1 MPKLVDVENIGLIE
15 VPDDMGENELL
26 EFVGTLD
33 QGALPAAGNAL
44 MREGG
49 RMTGGAMMGLT
60 RVGLEEPAPLISAA
74 QAESPAAMAAYER
87 RQAAW
92 EKRVKEVSPEETMA
106 RAAMLEASPTFQMG
120 KALQEGAKEA
130 FPVNPLREEDFLT
143 QVASG
148 LGSLPVS
155 MVPGVGQ
162 AAYAF
167 RTGEDAAQR
176 AGQFYDVKIA
186 QALAEG
192 NIAEV
197 NRLQAEKPTK
207 QYQAAFYTAP
217 IGGLT
222 ERVVGAVPAINQALA
237 GKVGKNLLDDIFKPL
252 LGEAG
257 QEGLEQGLG
266 NAVAQKTYNPD
277 QKLSEGVYDS
287 TSIGGTVGGLV
298 GLVTGGAGR
307 YGRVRRMSQIQEQRL
322 VEGPTPGGQRLQEII
337 DRQAAGVAAIGG
349 DPNLPLP
356 NATATLAGINSG
368 GAPSGPFRV
377 TPPVTGGAPD
387 DEAKIPDIALE
398 TDVTDEEIATAVAPE
413 TPAAAETPAD
423 PEEVQPLTI
432 EETNEYNTII
442 DFLDG
447 RSAFD
452 TLEDD
457 QWDRFNDLSFRVR
470 ELEDAGFEFDEATGW
485 TKPGVV
491 TQEAVPVS
499 KEPALNPEEY
509 SDYVNLLR
517 REAEAEGGDNS
528 AEFGFGEKQALT
540 LYRTKIATGVA
551 PTAPAEVPVTP
562 SETPTV
568 PAAVT
573 PAPGVAATAQ
583 NQPLTIEETQEF
595 NGINS
600 AIGNKGIYSALN
612 EEEQARY
619 NYLNHRRLG
628 LFRVI
633 TPKEVAAAPVNPE
646 KIRAR
651 MQQRPA
657 RPTPA
662 PATPTTSRTF
672 PFQNR
677 TVDGMIDRDTGDIVT
692 FAKSIAGTPV
702 ERGSQPKYTVKID
715 QDVSIDAQS
724 EVALDK
730 ALQRISPGAPVRVFR
745 NAGKGVTLDF
755 NKPGP
760 VTPTP
765 TPPTRTVVLTPGA
778 VTVTQTPA
786 AAPAPTPTPAPS
798 TISDENQTLL
808 KNIGITAKANA
819 DGTISLIGRTFDWR
833 NDIKEFGGRFADK
846 SWRISADGFGKFIE
860 RARPSAAT
868 AVGQP
873 GGRPA
878 YVADSGLRKLRADA
892 DNRPDRSG
900 LDGGVGNYVGED
912 TQQLIRQGEAFG
924 IPSVVIDE
932 QIEDVALMAQAFR
945 QKRPLFMLSSAPGT
959 GKTFVLGAAIRELR
973 RSGANK
979 IVYVT
984 LRKELITQIKQDLK
998 DYGIGDVE
1006 FITYAEMKDR
1016 PAKASDVLIF
1026 DEAHAIKNLSGDG
1039 SEQAKK
1045 AQEWMSQ
1052 TKFPVLSTATP
1063 FENPVQAAY
1072 LASTG
1077 IFEPFGGFKNFA
1089 LAYGA
1094 TSVNIGNDTILVWRR
1109 TNTSNADQVAARNFF
1124 KKEGIFTAR
1133 KTRLPKDQVDSRLV
1147 KVTAD
1152 SQYTKMYR
1160 AFEKAVEE
1168 NKGSLAGFS
1177 KAWIKNFQK
1186 RILEASKIAIA
1197 INEAS
1202 NALKA
1207 GRWPIVFV
1215 ETKAERKIDIPRLLD
1230 LEDQWRREADLAR
1243 RMGEKIPSRSIF
1255 GLPPMGITDVLA
1267 SFMEETGISVIE
1279 IPSAEDTIKAK
1290 FGEDNVA
1297 IFTGSVTPAK
1307 AQKNL
1312 DKWRGNKP
1320 MVLVA
1325 TMAKGGTG
1333 LSLHDKTGNHQTTQ
1347 INVNLPWTATQVEQV
1362 SLRSARYGLKGIAQM
1377 QWLFADNIPFDR
1389 ELAQRVGSRMADMG
1403 ALVHGELPTTAAS
1416 IQNWNFEDDSFS
1428 EANADQADKNDLI
1441 KQETAVTP
1449 PAAPTPPVAPTPAAP
1464 TATAPKKRYKA
1475 REWAFKGDILD
1486 DIIDSGG
1493 VMSKSQANKEGRLE
1507 RIKDLYDDAPRLDAY
1522 FNKIFAGRSRGTT
1535 SGNLPDQLLAELAY
1549 ENPGKYGD
1557 MSVSEFWAEVDK
1569 AARGRKGDVAA
1580 AKQEAKAAAA
1590 GAEEAMGL
1598 DAFLQAQDDAFVDAQ
1613 TEGMQSAGE
1622 PDGPIQISVG
1632 SLALGDKFSVQGEQ
1646 FEVTVVTPDGGYTIR
1661 DGEKFGVQLLTEYDT
1676 LFVDE
1681 PPDSGGGDV
1690 FEFPTEGPAPTERKP
1705 RLAAGQN
1712 QGDLISSTQVEDFAL
1727 VGEKGV
1733 DLEARKQKAQAAARA
1748 AAEAKA
1754 AQEKAQNQM
1763 DFGQSA
1769 LDAIDQ
1775 ITRNID
1781 ENQYSDPLLLTP
1793 LAKLALQIA
1802 KGLIRAG
1809 MAIDRAIRQAVAQ
1822 ARESYPNDPVNDT
1835 QLSNQLIGLMPDQP
1849 SQDVSSA
1856 DTSLA
1861 QIPAVFKSK
1870 IFVPRGKNLDIG
1882 AGKFDLGKEYLES
1895 ERGVEESVPFDPFN
1909 RSVESNRAAVDRLQ
1923 SGEQFGTTTVPNVLN
1938 VIAEAPARDNVILQA
1953 AQALEPNGVAYFQI
1967 YEGDRSGNGR
1977 RTSRGFQNN
1986 KKTSDYVAEVRK
1998 HFRDVRTSGNIIVAS
2013 NPKASGRVSFW
2024 QLSSDLSGPT
2034 VRLTPSLD
2042 GLSDAVAE
2050 VSDAIAQFVESIT
2063 PKAGITEGPTPE
2075 ESARRVLETLTNL
2088 ASVAIRA
2095 GIQSASRWATGLQ
2108 MKLSPALQYAWDR
2121 AQGSTA
2127 EPTPEVIADVAT
2139 LPERATSSDFGMIYS
2154 TPGKPVTTK
2163 RGAYED
2169 TVAGRRSRTPEVQS
2183 AGIQLAVDTFN
2194 EAGVKFRQVG
2204 DALFAPVDGVEQE
2217 AAGRKLIEVAKAKIA
2232 EAKKQ
2237 GRSDTIA
2244 ELIQSLRNHF
2254 GVSEAFSPDTRD
2266 ELYLIGQSEA
2276 SQFGI
2281 NLASLRASVKDF
2293 VAMARN
2299 VRGFLTSAIYD
2310 NFNGESVKGVMD
2322 KIMTEFRGQFT
2333 EAEIQKI
2340 VGEKPELQQM
2350 LNRFGVLALADTGGR
2365 VYRTVQA
2372 RLTTKK
2378 PTTQKAKE
2386 QREIENE
2393 AIEQIIR
2400 NALALGVTEPAQPA
2414 NRKLTADE
2422 RLALMTRPG
2431 TQAKVQKATE
2441 DAVKEAEFN
2450 AGWNVMMASAAGD
2463 EELLGQYRD
2472 AMAAE
2477 EDPDPEAIEE
2487 GLDLP
2492 KYAHW
2497 RTIRD
2502 GFLNYSP
2509 TTLKL
2514 AQDVIRGRFKGTQF
2528 GPKKVAPPAPAKID
2542 LARLVQ
2548 SPNAEMSRVIGEQLA
2563 AIEGVMDLAGASP
2576 EAKARVMQMITANVG
2591 SQVQLARQR
2600 VLNNF
2605 LEVKAKVG
2613 PTTASA
2619 RLQRLIN
2626 AGITEDKRYQSEPTR
2641 KLLKRVAK
2649 TYLKADELSGM
2660 ATRPRA
2666 EKLAFLTGK
2675 LNQITAAEKL
2685 TDEWM
2690 QGAVWTYL
2698 TERMMEAENAVVSQ
2712 IVGAKDVSFDPALP
2726 KTDAQLA
2733 ADRAKAVE
2741 RLAGGIRAGL
2751 LDQRIAESVAKNPAL
2766 QRLVPKMSDLVK
2778 RALNTPQ
2785 AGQAK
2790 LAQTFSEA
2798 LLAELAIDQALAD
2811 KTGIALAKAFEVKF
2825 ERARIQALDKAVKNL
2840 TPKQREEVGPGTPLW
2855 QKIEQFVN
2863 AGGMNSA
2870 TLLQSIAKK
2879 SGWKIPTDEEVSR
2892 FRDLARLEQELST
2905 ATEKEINAGITDD
2918 IKAAM
2923 NEAKRLDIMRELQM
2937 RWARMTMPIRGNKQ
2951 NLARAAKEYGSANT
2965 LLKFGFITKQLI
2977 DVATQMF
2984 IYTPSRATATAIQ
2997 RFTTSRDPSRTLR
3010 LWKDVSNTLEDAYK
3024 ARFDALD
3031 MAYKSA
3037 IQAAKGRAEKDTIMG
3052 LQTGMRALD
3061 RLKAQA
3067 DEYAKKGNYAQA
3079 TVLRIIGIAQLSYRF
3094 ASSLDAFQGV
3104 LAEQQEIGAWTESQL
3119 RLQGMAPA
3127 EARKAAKI
3135 IMGDALAEYALAQAL
3150 IGDDPN
3156 IAPKD
3161 RSAAAWNVVRARQ
3174 YQRIATAGL
3183 DAGDIKGITQNLR
3196 STIGWNVEEEGGPG
3210 GVIGQAMKSTGKIL
3224 SRIGIPDLLGMFS
3237 NAVAIGVNRGFTFAG
3252 GGFVPGVF
3260 EGSAW
3265 YKTETDKVQRK
3276 IEAATGLGLSG
3287 LFVGLVLSG
3296 ALRVFTHWPD
3306 DKEEADLWE
3315 REGHKPNTM
3324 ELDLPGGK
3332 ILRVSLS
3339 TGPFQF
3345 VRPALA
3351 AVGELQYQQ
3360 ARRDRL
3366 NQKAGAA
3373 AKKKG
3378 LKFEPRE
3385 LTAMDIVS
3393 ALGYGAWSAIAQG
3406 RTTSGLIGAGTYR
3419 GTADVGK
3426 IAAATVSPLIP
3437 FGPLMREATA
3447 MSGAQFNP
3455 KDQTFINLLAP
3466 TPWSG
3471 KVDRNFLGDPVGTP
3485 RATERIMSI
3494 LTGGTAIV
3502 GGEDPDRAYQVLAKT
3517 GWTPATPQ
3525 SNKFFQFGRV
3535 QRQATPEELTRMQEV
3550 RAVELKTR
3558 ISQLDPATATKRQL
3572 DRIEDIA
3579 NAKSKKAVGIR

>member
-1 MPKLVDVENIGLIE
+1 MPRIVEIPE
-15 VPDDMGENELL
+15 VARLQFPDDFSDDEMLAETRKFYEQSK
-26 EFVGTLD
+26 
-33 QGALPAAGNAL
+33 QGAIGAASSATVREPARLVGQSMKAAARVADWLQPAAEMAIG
-44 MREGG
+44 M
-49 RMTGGAMMGLT
+49 
-60 RVGLEEPAPLISAA
+60 APWQL
-74 QAESPAAMAAYER
+74 AESEWPLPGDQAPAEK
-87 RQAAW
+87 QAPIP
-92 EKRVKEVSPEETMA
+92 PEETA
-106 RAAMLEASPTFQMG
+106 LY
-120 KALQEGAKEA
+120 KAGESLQRGAEKM
-130 FPVNPLREEDFLT
+130 FPVNPLRADDFLT
-143 QVASG
+143 QVGSGIGSIPTSVVPYLGQIIYAGATGEEAAEKAGRFYDNKIAEAMAAGNSAEASRLQEEKKFQQKVQFG
-148 LGSLPVS
+148 LGAGLGYATERFMGV
-155 MVPGVGQ
+155 VPGLKQITEGGGKLLPKLPPGQ
-162 AAYAF
+162 AV
-167 RTGEDAAQR
+167 E
-176 AGQFYDVKIA
+176 
-186 QALAEG
+186 
-192 NIAEV
+192 N
-197 NRLQAEKPTK
+197 TK
-207 QYQAAFYTAP
+207 K
-217 IGGLT
+217 
-222 ERVVGAVPAINQALA
+222 LA
-237 GKVGKNLLDDIFKPL
+237 GYFAKQGAKTTVGEF
-252 LGEAG
+252 A
-257 QEGLEQGLG
+257 QEGLEQAGGNLG
-266 NAVAQKTYNPD
+266 EKLYNPEAEFLD
-277 QKLSEGVYDS
+277 GVAEAS
-287 TSIGGTVGGLV
+287 GVGGTVGFLTSVPLTLLGSKLRKNQ
-298 GLVTGGAGR
+298 LDRIKESRDTRA
-307 YGRVRRMSQIQEQRL
+307 
-322 VEGPTPGGQRLQEII
+322 VEGPLSSRQVNEINNRIVSGQPLTEGEPGAFLSLLSDDPATQSS
-337 DRQAAGVAAIGG
+337 VGG
-349 DPNLPLP
+349 NNAELLP

-368 GAPSGPFRV
+368 GPPSGPIKLVPPGGNVVTVGANAV
-377 TPPVTGGAPD
+377 TPEEVSV
-387 DEAKIPDIALE
+387 IPDIALE
-398 TDVTDEEIATAVAPE
+398 TDVADEEIATAVAPE
-413 TPAAAETPAD
+413 TVAASETSVSTTPITPAAAT
-423 PEEVQPLTI
+423 EVQPLTI
-432 EETNEYNTII
+432 EDTQEFLATFDAIGEGSAYDILNEEEIAR
-442 DFLDG
+442 F
-447 RSAFD
+447 
-452 TLEDD
+452 EDLYSRIR
-457 QWDRFNDLSFRVR
+457 QLQNAGFQFNDANGWVKVDTTAGIQPAFAATPQEPTPFRVAPDFR
-470 ELEDAGFEFDEATGW
+470 YTITEAPNYGFSPLLYEDADFELERLQ
-485 TKPGVV
+485 
-491 TQEAVPVS
+491 TQ
-499 KEPALNPEEY
+499 
-509 SDYVNLLR
+509 
-517 REAEAEGGDNS
+517 AERGRLTAEGFAQSEIGMRMNS
-528 AEFGFGEKQALT
+528 GQMSGVNIGLRSDPVGTIVALRAA
-540 LYRTKIATGVA
+540 LV
-551 PTAPAEVPVTP
+551 PAPAAT
-562 SETPTV
+562 
-568 PAAVT
+568 PAATPT
-573 PAPGVAATAQ
+573 PAPATPTPSVAATTQ
-583 NQPLTIEETQEF
+583 NQPLTIEETQELSD
-595 NGINS
+595 IKA
-600 AIGNKGIYSALN
+600 AIGKKTIYETLN
-612 EEEQARY
+612 EEELARFD
-619 NYLNHRRLG
+619 YLEYRRLG
-628 LFRVI
+628 LFKII
-633 TPKEVAAAPVNPE
+633 TPEQVAAAPVNPE

-651 MQQRPA
+651 IQQRPA

-662 PATPTTSRTF
+662 P
-672 PFQNR
+672 
-677 TVDGMIDRDTGDIVT
+677 
-692 FAKSIAGTPV
+692 
-702 ERGSQPKYTVKID
+702 
-715 QDVSIDAQS
+715 
-724 EVALDK
+724 
-730 ALQRISPGAPVRVFR
+730 
-745 NAGKGVTLDF
+745 
-755 NKPGP
+755 
-760 VTPTP
+760 
-765 TPPTRTVVLTPGA
+765 
-778 VTVTQTPA
+778 TPA
-786 AAPAPTPTPAPS
+786 AAPKPTPAPS
-798 TISDENQTLL
+798 PAIANQTVGNGKYAALLVKDLFAQQPDYAMWLVRSTRSATPGSRQRQVGDYINSLPEYQNAVTEERAKAEAILTDENQTFLAGL
-808 KNIGITAKANA
+808 KINARQNPDGSITLRGKTYDRKEELTNA
-819 DGTISLIGRTFDWR
+819 GGRYSQTGNDKFYTISAAGLGQ
-833 NDIKEFGGRFADK
+833 
-846 SWRISADGFGKFIE
+846 FIE
-860 RARPSAAT
+860 RSRADPGVAG
-868 AVGQP
+868 GQRSS
-873 GGRPA
+873 GPA
-878 YVADSGLRKLRADA
+878 YSRDVELRKLREDA

-900 LDGGVGNYVGED
+900 LDGGVDKYLGVE
-912 TQQLIRQGEAFG
+912 TQELIRQGEEFG
-924 IPSVVIDE
+924 IPREVGDE
-932 QIEDVALMAQAFR
+932 QIEDAALMVQAFADE
-945 QKRPLFMLSSAPGT
+945 RPFFMLSSAPGT
-959 GKTFVLGAAIRELR
+959 GKTFVLGAGIR
-973 RSGANK
+973 
-979 IVYVT
+979 
-984 LRKELITQIKQDLK
+984 
-998 DYGIGDVE
+998 
-1006 FITYAEMKDR
+1006 EMKDR
-1016 PAKASDVLIF
+1016 FARKIIYVTLNRGLIKQIQQDLKAYNIGDVKFITYSEMKDLPVEESDVIIF
-1026 DEAHAIKNLSGDG
+1026 DEAHAIKNLAGSG

-1045 AQEWMSQ
+1045 AQEWILK
-1052 TKFPVLSTATP
+1052 TKFPIFSTATP
-1063 FENPVQAAY
+1063 FENPTQTAY
-1072 LASTG
+1072 LLNTG
-1077 IFEPFGGFKNFA
+1077 IFDSFNGDYKQFA
-1089 LAYGA
+1089 AAYGA
-1094 TSVNIGNDTILVWRR
+1094 TPIKGEGGQVVRTVWLPTK
-1109 TNTSNADQVAARNFF
+1109 TNEQDQIAARNFF
-1124 KKEGIFTAR
+1124 RKEGIFTAR
-1133 KTRLPKDQVDSRLV
+1133 KTRLPAEQVDSRLV
-1147 KVTAD
+1147 PIKGDEEWTNTYNAFAAEAEAQKSSLD
-1152 SQYTKMYR
+1152 GTEKM
-1160 AFEKAVEE
+1160 
-1168 NKGSLAGFS
+1168 
-1177 KAWIKNFQK
+1177 WIINYKK
-1186 RILEASKIAIA
+1186 RLLEASKIKNAIS
-1197 INEAS
+1197 EARR
-1202 NALKA
+1202 ALSA
-1207 GRWPIVFV
+1207 ERWPIIFV
-1215 ETKAERKIDIPRLLD
+1215 ETKAERSIDIQEQLRLQEQFKRAKAIAERTGGDRPKRSDYKGLLSD
-1230 LEDQWRREADLAR
+1230 GIINVLEA
-1243 RMGEKIPSRSIF
+1243 
-1255 GLPPMGITDVLA
+1255 T
-1267 SFMEETGISVIE
+1267 MERIGTTVIS
-1279 IPSAEDTIKAK
+1279 IPSAEDVIKNEIGAN
-1290 FGEDNVA
+1290 DVA
-1297 IFTGSVTPAK
+1297 IFTGSVPDNR
-1307 AQKNL
+1307 AQNNL
-1312 DKWRGNKP
+1312 DLWRGDKP

-1333 LSLHDKTGNHQTTQ
+1333 LSLHDKTGAHPTTQ
-1347 INVNLPWTATQVEQV
+1347 INVNLPWTASQVEQV
-1362 SLRSARYGLKGIAQM
+1362 SLRSARYGLRGKAQM
-1377 QWLFADNIPFDR
+1377 MWLFADNIPFER
-1389 ELAQRVGSRMADMG
+1389 ELATRVGGRMRDMG
-1403 ALVHGELPTTAAS
+1403 ALVQGEVGATATN
-1416 IQNWNFEDDSFS
+1416 IKNFNFEDESFS
-1428 EANADQADKNDLI
+1428 EANAAEAAKKDLT
-1441 KQETAVTP
+1441 KEEPKV
-1449 PAAPTPPVAPTPAAP
+1449 TPPVAPVTPTPAAP

-1475 REWAFKGDILD
+1475 REWKFKGDILD
-1486 DIIDSGG
+1486 DIIALGG
-1493 VMSKSQANKEGRLE
+1493 VMSKTQANNEGRLN
-1507 RIKDLYDDAPRLDAY
+1507 RIRDLYDDAPRLDTY

-1535 SGNLPDQLLAELAY
+1535 SRNLPDVLLQELAMQ
-1549 ENPGKYGD
+1549 NPGRYGD

-1569 AARGRKGDVAA
+1569 AARGRKGDVVA
-1580 AKQEAKAAAA
+1580 AKQESKAAAA

-1613 TEGMQSAGE
+1613 NEGMQNAGE

-1661 DGEKFGVQLLTEYDT
+1661 DGDKFGVQQLTEYDT

-1681 PPDSGGGDV
+1681 PPDSGGGDA
-1690 FEFPTEGPAPTERKP
+1690 FEFPTEGPAPAERKP

-1754 AQEKAQNQM
+1754 AQEKAQTQM
-1763 DFGQSA
+1763 D
-1769 LDAIDQ
+1769 
-1775 ITRNID
+1775 
-1781 ENQYSDPLLLTP
+1781 
-1793 LAKLALQIA
+1793 
-1802 KGLIRAG
+1802 
-1809 MAIDRAIRQAVAQ
+1809 
-1822 ARESYPNDPVNDT
+1822 
-1835 QLSNQLIGLMPDQP
+1835 
-1849 SQDVSSA
+1849 
-1856 DTSLA
+1856 
-1861 QIPAVFKSK
+1861 
-1870 IFVPRGKNLDIG
+1870 
-1882 AGKFDLGKEYLES
+1882 LG
-1895 ERGVEESVPFDPFN
+1895 N
-1909 RSVESNRAAVDRLQ
+1909 AA
-1923 SGEQFGTTTVPNVLN
+1923 
-1938 VIAEAPARDNVILQA
+1938 AEA
-1953 AQALEPNGVAYFQI
+1953 
-1967 YEGDRSGNGR
+1967 
-1977 RTSRGFQNN
+1977 
-1986 KKTSDYVAEVRK
+1986 
-1998 HFRDVRTSGNIIVAS
+1998 
-2013 NPKASGRVSFW
+2013 
-2024 QLSSDLSGPT
+2024 
-2034 VRLTPSLD
+2034 
-2042 GLSDAVAE
+2042 
-2050 VSDAIAQFVESIT
+2050 SDAIAQFVESIT

-2075 ESARRVLETLTNL
+2075 ESARRVLEALTKL

-2095 GIQSASRWATGLQ
+2095 GIQNASQWATSLRL
-2108 MKLSPALQYAWDR
+2108 KLGPALQYAWDR
-2121 AQGSTA
+2121 AQGSTV

-2139 LPERATSSDFGMIYS
+2139 LPERANSSDFGVIYS

-2183 AGIQLAVDTFN
+2183 AGIQLAVDAFN

-2204 DALFAPVDGVEQE
+2204 DTLFAPVEGVDQE
-2217 AAGRKLIEVAKAKIA
+2217 EAGRKLIEVAKKKIA
-2232 EAKKQ
+2232 KAKEQ

-2254 GVSEAFSPDTRD
+2254 GISEAFSPDTRD

-2276 SQFGI
+2276 SEFGR

-2365 VYRTVQA
+2365 VYRAVQA
-2372 RLTTKK
+2372 RLTKKK

-2463 EELLGQYRD
+2463 QELLGQYRD

-2492 KYAHW
+2492 QYAHW

-2600 VLNNF
+2600 VLNSF
-2605 LEVKAKVG
+2605 LEVKTKTG

-2619 RLQRLIN
+2619 SLQRLIN

-2649 TYLKADELSGM
+2649 TYLTADELSGM

-2675 LNQITAAEKL
+2675 LNQITAAENL

-2741 RLAGGIRAGL
+2741 RLTGGIRAGL

-2778 RALNTPQ
+2778 RVLNTPQ
-2785 AGQAK
+2785 AGQSK
-2790 LAQTFSEA
+2790 LAQAFSEA

-2811 KTGIALAKAFEVKF
+2811 KTGIALAKAFEAKF

-2840 TPKQREEVGPGTPLW
+2840 TPKQREDAGPGTPLW

-2870 TLLQSIAKK
+2870 ALLQSIAKK

-2905 ATEKEINAGITDD
+2905 ATEEEINAGITDD

-2923 NEAKRLDIMRELQM
+2923 NEGKRMDVMRELQM

-2951 NLARAAKEYGSANT
+2951 NLARALKEYGSANT
-2965 LLKFGFITKQLI
+2965 IFKFSFPAKQLI

-2984 IYTPSRATATAIQ
+2984 IYTPSRAAATAIQ
-2997 RFTTSRDPSRTLR
+2997 RFTASRDPNRTLR
-3010 LWKDVSNTLEDAYK
+3010 LWKDVSTTLEDAYK

-3052 LQTGMRALD
+3052 LQSGMRALD

-3067 DEYAKKGNYAQA
+3067 DEYAKKGNHAQA

-3150 IGDDPN
+3150 IGDNPN

-3224 SRIGIPDLLGMFS
+3224 SRVGIPDLLGMFS

-3252 GGFVPGVF
+3252 GGFVPGAF

-3426 IAAATVSPLIP
+3426 IAAAAVSPLIP

-3535 QRQATPEELTRMQEV
+3535 QRQATPEELNRMQEV

>member
-44 MREGG
+44 MQQGG
-49 RMTGGAMMGLT
+49 RMVGGGMMGLT
-60 RVGLEEPAPLISAA
+60 RVGLEEPPPIMSAA
-74 QAESPAAMAAYER
+74 QVESPAGMAAYER
-87 RQAAW
+87 RRAAW
-92 EKRVKEVSPEETMA
+92 AKRVKEVPPEVYQA
-106 RAAMLEASPTFQMG
+106 RAAELEASPTFQMG
-120 KALQEGAKEA
+120 KALQQGAEEA
-130 FPVNPLREEDFLT
+130 FPVNPLRQDDYLT
-143 QVASG
+143 QIASG
-148 LGSLPVS
+148 IGSLPVS
-155 MVPGVGQ
+155 VVPGLGQ
-162 AAYAF
+162 LAYGFSA
-167 RTGEDAAQR
+167 GEDAAQKT
-176 AGQFYDVKIA
+176 GKFYDAQIA

-197 NRLQAEKPTK
+197 NRLQAEKPVK
-207 QYQAAFYTAP
+207 QYQSALYTAP
-217 IGGLT
+217 IGALT
-222 ERVVGAVPAINQALA
+222 EFGIGAVPAFGRAVA
-237 GKVGKNLLDDIFKPL
+237 GQVNKSIFK
-252 LGEAG
+252 EAARTALEEG
-257 QEGLEQGLG
+257 AQEVSEQWLG
-266 NAVAQKTYNPD
+266 NAVAKKTYNPD
-277 QKLSEGVYDS
+277 QKLTEGLFES
-287 TSIGGTVGGLV
+287 GAAGSGVGALV
-298 GLVTGGAGR
+298 GLIGGKAGR
-307 YGRVRRMSQIQEQRL
+307 VASNQRLAQELNAPLSEAQIQEIINRQRAGGPAIGGD
-322 VEGPTPGGQRLQEII
+322 VELQPTRNEVIATRL
-337 DRQAAGVAAIGG
+337 ASVAAIGG
-349 DPNLPLP
+349 DPSNPLP

-368 GAPSGPFRV
+368 GAPSGPIKLV
-377 TPPVTGGAPD
+377 PTGGAVVPAEE
-387 DEAKIPDIALE
+387 EAKIPDIALE
-398 TDVTDEEIATAVAPE
+398 TDVADEEIATAVAPE
-413 TPAAAETPAD
+413 TVAASETSVSTTPVTPAAAT
-423 PEEVQPLTI
+423 EVQPLSI
-432 EETNEYNTII
+432 EETQE
-442 DFLDG
+442 FLAMVEAIREG
-447 RSAFD
+447 D
-452 TLEDD
+452 TLDVLTAEEAV
-457 QWDRFNDLSFRVR
+457 RFEGFVGRARQLQQ
-470 ELEDAGFEFDEATGW
+470 AGFEFDETNGWIKPVAAETPATPQEPTPFKAAPDFRYTITEAPNYGLSPLLYEDADFELEALQAQAERGRL
-485 TKPGVV
+485 TPERFAQSEIGMRMDSSQMSGVNSGLKSDPV
-491 TQEAVPVS
+491 GTIKTLRAALVP
-499 KEPALNPEEY
+499 
-509 SDYVNLLR
+509 
-517 REAEAEGGDNS
+517 
-528 AEFGFGEKQALT
+528 
-540 LYRTKIATGVA
+540 
-551 PTAPAEVPVTP
+551 APAAT
-562 SETPTV
+562 
-568 PAAVT
+568 PAAT
-573 PAPGVAATAQ
+573 
-583 NQPLTIEETQEF
+583 
-595 NGINS
+595 
-600 AIGNKGIYSALN
+600 
-612 EEEQARY
+612 
-619 NYLNHRRLG
+619 
-628 LFRVI
+628 
-633 TPKEVAAAPVNPE
+633 
-646 KIRAR
+646 
-651 MQQRPA
+651 
-657 RPTPA
+657 PTPA
-662 PATPTTSRTF
+662 ARETSRTF
-672 PFQNR
+672 LLQNR
-677 TVDGMIDRDTGDIVT
+677 KVDGMIERDTGGIVE
-692 FAKSIAGTPV
+692 FAKSIVGTPE
-702 ERGSQPKYTVKID
+702 ERGSQPKYTIKID
-715 QDVSIDAQS
+715 GDVRITAQS
-724 EVALDK
+724 EKALDN
-730 ALQRISPGAPVRVFR
+730 ALQRIAAGIPMRVFR

-755 NKPGP
+755 NEPGL

-765 TPPTRTVVLTPGA
+765 TPAPI
-778 VTVTQTPA
+778 PA
-786 AAPAPTPTPAPS
+786 AAPKPTPEPRPTPAPAPAIANQTVGNGKYAALLVKDLFAQQPDYAMWLVRS
-798 TISDENQTLL
+798 TRSATLGSRQRQVGDYINSLPEYQNAVTEERAKAEAILTDENQTFLAGL
-808 KNIGITAKANA
+808 KINARQNPDGSITLRGKTYDRKEELTNA
-819 DGTISLIGRTFDWR
+819 GGRYSGTDQAYTISATGL
-833 NDIKEFGGRFADK
+833 
-846 SWRISADGFGKFIE
+846 GKFIE
-860 RARPSAAT
+860 RSR
-868 AVGQP
+868 
-873 GGRPA
+873 
-878 YVADSGLRKLRADA
+878 ADSGAAGGQRSSGPAYSRDVELRKLREDA

-900 LDGGVGNYVGED
+900 LDGGVDNYLDVA
-912 TQQLIRQGEAFG
+912 TQELIRQGEEFG
-924 IPSVVIDE
+924 IPREVGDE
-932 QIEDVALMAQAFR
+932 QIEDAALMVQAFVD
-945 QKRPLFMLSSAPGT
+945 KRPFFMLSSAPGT
-959 GKTFVLGAAIRELR
+959 GKTFVLGAGIR
-973 RSGANK
+973 
-979 IVYVT
+979 
-984 LRKELITQIKQDLK
+984 
-998 DYGIGDVE
+998 
-1006 FITYAEMKDR
+1006 EMKDR
-1016 PAKASDVLIF
+1016 FARKIIYVTLNRGLIKQIQQDLKAYNIGPVKFITYSEMKDLPVEESDVIIF
-1026 DEAHAIKNLSGDG
+1026 DEAHAIKNLAGSG

-1045 AQEWMSQ
+1045 AQEWILK
-1052 TKFPVLSTATP
+1052 TKFPIFSTATP
-1063 FENPVQAAY
+1063 FENPTQTAY
-1072 LASTG
+1072 LLNTG
-1077 IFEPFGGFKNFA
+1077 IFNSFNGDYKQFA
-1089 LAYGA
+1089 AAYGA
-1094 TSVNIGNDTILVWRR
+1094 TPIKGEGGQVVRTVWLPTK
-1109 TNTSNADQVAARNFF
+1109 TNEQDQIAARNFF
-1124 KKEGIFTAR
+1124 RKEGIFTAR
-1133 KTRLPKDQVDSRLV
+1133 KTRLPAEQVDSRLV
-1147 KVTAD
+1147 PIKGDEEWTNTYNAFAAEAEAQKSSLD
-1152 SQYTKMYR
+1152 GTEKM
-1160 AFEKAVEE
+1160 
-1168 NKGSLAGFS
+1168 
-1177 KAWIKNFQK
+1177 WIINYKK
-1186 RILEASKIAIA
+1186 RLLEASKIKNAIS
-1197 INEAS
+1197 EARR
-1202 NALKA
+1202 ALSA
-1207 GRWPIVFV
+1207 ERWPIIFV
-1215 ETKAERKIDIPRLLD
+1215 ETKAERSIDIQEQLRLQEQFKRAKAIAERTGGDRPKRSDYKGLLLD
-1230 LEDQWRREADLAR
+1230 GIINVLEA
-1243 RMGEKIPSRSIF
+1243 
-1255 GLPPMGITDVLA
+1255 T
-1267 SFMEETGISVIE
+1267 MERIGTTVIS
-1279 IPSAEDTIKAK
+1279 IPSAEDVIKNEIGAN
-1290 FGEDNVA
+1290 DVA
-1297 IFTGSVTPAK
+1297 IFTGSVPDNR

-1312 DKWRGNKP
+1312 DLWRGDKP

-1333 LSLHDKTGNHQTTQ
+1333 LSLHDKTGAHPTTQ
-1347 INVNLPWTATQVEQV
+1347 INVNLPWTASQVEQV
-1362 SLRSARYGLKGIAQM
+1362 SLRSARYGLRGKAQM
-1377 QWLFADNIPFDR
+1377 MWLFADNIPFER
-1389 ELAQRVGSRMADMG
+1389 ELATRVGGRMRDMG
-1403 ALVHGELPTTAAS
+1403 ALVQGEVGATATN
-1416 IQNWNFEDDSFS
+1416 IKNFNFEDESFS
-1428 EANADQADKNDLI
+1428 EANAAEAAKKDLT
-1441 KQETAVTP
+1441 KKEPPVTP
-1449 PAAPTPPVAPTPAAP
+1449 PVTPPVAPTPAAP
-1464 TATAPKKRYKA
+1464 SEPTPKKRYKA

-1507 RIKDLYDDAPRLDAY
+1507 RIKDLYDDAPVLDAY
-1522 FNKIFAGRSRGTT
+1522 FNKIFAGARRRTT
-1535 SGNLPDQLLAELAY
+1535 STNLPDKLLQGLAMQ
-1549 ENPGKYGD
+1549 NPGKYGD

-1569 AARGRKGDVAA
+1569 AARGRKGDVVA
-1580 AKQEAKAAAA
+1580 AKQESKAAAA

-1613 TEGMQSAGE
+1613 TEGMQNAGE
-1622 PDGPIQISVG
+1622 PNGPIQISVG

-1646 FEVTVVTPDGGYTIR
+1646 FEVTVVTPEGGYTIR
-1661 DGEKFGVQLLTEYDT
+1661 DGDKFGVQQLTEYDT

-1681 PPDSGGGDV
+1681 PPDSGGGDA
-1690 FEFPTEGPAPTERKP
+1690 FKFPTEGPAPTERKP

-1733 DLEARKQKAQAAARA
+1733 DLEARNQKAQAAARA

-1763 DFGQSA
+1763 D
-1769 LDAIDQ
+1769 
-1775 ITRNID
+1775 
-1781 ENQYSDPLLLTP
+1781 
-1793 LAKLALQIA
+1793 
-1802 KGLIRAG
+1802 
-1809 MAIDRAIRQAVAQ
+1809 
-1822 ARESYPNDPVNDT
+1822 
-1835 QLSNQLIGLMPDQP
+1835 
-1849 SQDVSSA
+1849 
-1856 DTSLA
+1856 
-1861 QIPAVFKSK
+1861 
-1870 IFVPRGKNLDIG
+1870 
-1882 AGKFDLGKEYLES
+1882 LG
-1895 ERGVEESVPFDPFN
+1895 
-1909 RSVESNRAAVDRLQ
+1909 
-1923 SGEQFGTTTVPNVLN
+1923 
-1938 VIAEAPARDNVILQA
+1938 
-1953 AQALEPNGVAYFQI
+1953 
-1967 YEGDRSGNGR
+1967 
-1977 RTSRGFQNN
+1977 
-1986 KKTSDYVAEVRK
+1986 
-1998 HFRDVRTSGNIIVAS
+1998 
-2013 NPKASGRVSFW
+2013 
-2024 QLSSDLSGPT
+2024 
-2034 VRLTPSLD
+2034 
-2042 GLSDAVAE
+2042 DAVAE

-2075 ESARRVLETLTNL
+2075 DSARRVLEALTNL
-2088 ASVAIRA
+2088 ASKAILA
-2095 GIQSASRWATGLQ
+2095 GIRSASRWAAGLQ

-2121 AQGSTA
+2121 AQGSKV

-2183 AGIQLAVDTFN
+2183 AGIQLAVDAFN

-2204 DALFAPVDGVEQE
+2204 DALFAPVEGVDQE
-2217 AAGRKLIEVAKAKIA
+2217 AAGRKLIEVAKKKIE

-2299 VRGFLTSAIYD
+2299 VRGFLTSAIYT

-2340 VGEKPELQQM
+2340 VGEKPDLQQM
-2350 LNRFGVLALADTGGR
+2350 LNRFGILALADTGGR
-2365 VYRTVQA
+2365 VYRAVQA
-2372 RLTTKK
+2372 RLKVKK
-2378 PTTQKAKE
+2378 APTQKAKE

-2441 DAVKEAEFN
+2441 DAVKEAELN

-2463 EELLGQYRD
+2463 QELLGQYRD

-2492 KYAHW
+2492 QYAHW

-2542 LARLVQ
+2542 LVRLVQ

-2605 LEVKAKVG
+2605 LEVKAKAG

-2619 RLQRLIN
+2619 SLQRLIN

-2649 TYLKADELSGM
+2649 TYLTADELSGM

-2675 LNQITAAEKL
+2675 LNQITAAENL

-2712 IVGAKDVSFDPALP
+2712 IVGAKDVSFDPAQP

-2741 RLAGGIRAGL
+2741 RLVGGIRAGL

-2778 RALNTPQ
+2778 RVLNTPQ
-2785 AGQAK
+2785 AGQSK
-2790 LAQTFSEA
+2790 LAQAFSEA

-2811 KTGIALAKAFEVKF
+2811 KTGIALAKAFEAKF
-2825 ERARIQALDKAVKNL
+2825 ERARIQALDKAVKGL
-2840 TPKQREEVGPGTPLW
+2840 TAKQREDAGPGTPLW

-2870 TLLQSIAKK
+2870 ALLQNIAQK

-2905 ATEKEINAGITDD
+2905 ATEEEINAGITDD

-2923 NEAKRLDIMRELQM
+2923 NEAKRMDIMREIQM

-2997 RFTTSRDPSRTLR
+2997 RFTTSRDPNRTLR
-3010 LWKDVSNTLEDAYK
+3010 LWKDVSTTLGDAYK

-3150 IGDDPN
+3150 IGDNPN

-3224 SRIGIPDLLGMFS
+3224 SRVGIPDLLGMFS
-3237 NAVAIGVNRGFTFAG
+3237 NAVAIGINRGFTFAG
-3252 GGFVPGVF
+3252 GGFVPGAF

-3265 YKTETDKVQRK
+3265 YNTETDKVQRK
-3276 IEAATGLGLSG
+3276 IEAAAGLGLSG

>member
-1 MPKLVDVENIGLIE
+1 M
-15 VPDDMGENELL
+15 
-26 EFVGTLD
+26 
-33 QGALPAAGNAL
+33 
-44 MREGG
+44 
-49 RMTGGAMMGLT
+49 
-60 RVGLEEPAPLISAA
+60 
-74 QAESPAAMAAYER
+74 
-87 RQAAW
+87 
-92 EKRVKEVSPEETMA
+92 
-106 RAAMLEASPTFQMG
+106 
-120 KALQEGAKEA
+120 
-130 FPVNPLREEDFLT
+130 
-143 QVASG
+143 
-148 LGSLPVS
+148 
-155 MVPGVGQ
+155 
-162 AAYAF
+162 
-167 RTGEDAAQR
+167 
-176 AGQFYDVKIA
+176 
-186 QALAEG
+186 
-192 NIAEV
+192 
-197 NRLQAEKPTK
+197 
-207 QYQAAFYTAP
+207 
-217 IGGLT
+217 
-222 ERVVGAVPAINQALA
+222 
-237 GKVGKNLLDDIFKPL
+237 
-252 LGEAG
+252 
-257 QEGLEQGLG
+257 
-266 NAVAQKTYNPD
+266 
-277 QKLSEGVYDS
+277 
-287 TSIGGTVGGLV
+287 
-298 GLVTGGAGR
+298 
-307 YGRVRRMSQIQEQRL
+307 
-322 VEGPTPGGQRLQEII
+322 
-337 DRQAAGVAAIGG
+337 
-349 DPNLPLP
+349 
-356 NATATLAGINSG
+356 
-368 GAPSGPFRV
+368 
-377 TPPVTGGAPD
+377 
-387 DEAKIPDIALE
+387 
-398 TDVTDEEIATAVAPE
+398 
-413 TPAAAETPAD
+413 
-423 PEEVQPLTI
+423 
-432 EETNEYNTII
+432 
-442 DFLDG
+442 
-447 RSAFD
+447 
-452 TLEDD
+452 
-457 QWDRFNDLSFRVR
+457 
-470 ELEDAGFEFDEATGW
+470 
-485 TKPGVV
+485 
-491 TQEAVPVS
+491 
-499 KEPALNPEEY
+499 
-509 SDYVNLLR
+509 
-517 REAEAEGGDNS
+517 
-528 AEFGFGEKQALT
+528 
-540 LYRTKIATGVA
+540 
-551 PTAPAEVPVTP
+551 
-562 SETPTV
+562 
-568 PAAVT
+568 
-573 PAPGVAATAQ
+573 Q
-583 NQPLTIEETQEF
+583 N
-595 NGINS
+595 
-600 AIGNKGIYSALN
+600 
-612 EEEQARY
+612 
-619 NYLNHRRLG
+619 
-628 LFRVI
+628 
-633 TPKEVAAAPVNPE
+633 
-646 KIRAR
+646 
-651 MQQRPA
+651 
-657 RPTPA
+657 
-662 PATPTTSRTF
+662 
-672 PFQNR
+672 
-677 TVDGMIDRDTGDIVT
+677 
-692 FAKSIAGTPV
+692 
-702 ERGSQPKYTVKID
+702 
-715 QDVSIDAQS
+715 
-724 EVALDK
+724 
-730 ALQRISPGAPVRVFR
+730 
-745 NAGKGVTLDF
+745 
-755 NKPGP
+755 
-760 VTPTP
+760 
-765 TPPTRTVVLTPGA
+765 
-778 VTVTQTPA
+778 
-786 AAPAPTPTPAPS
+786 
-798 TISDENQTLL
+798 
-808 KNIGITAKANA
+808 
-819 DGTISLIGRTFDWR
+819 
-833 NDIKEFGGRFADK
+833 
-846 SWRISADGFGKFIE
+846 
-860 RARPSAAT
+860 
-868 AVGQP
+868 
-873 GGRPA
+873 
-878 YVADSGLRKLRADA
+878 
-892 DNRPDRSG
+892 
-900 LDGGVGNYVGED
+900 
-912 TQQLIRQGEAFG
+912 
-924 IPSVVIDE
+924 
-932 QIEDVALMAQAFR
+932 
-945 QKRPLFMLSSAPGT
+945 
-959 GKTFVLGAAIRELR
+959 
-973 RSGANK
+973 
-979 IVYVT
+979 
-984 LRKELITQIKQDLK
+984 
-998 DYGIGDVE
+998 
-1006 FITYAEMKDR
+1006 
-1016 PAKASDVLIF
+1016 
-1026 DEAHAIKNLSGDG
+1026 
-1039 SEQAKK
+1039 
-1045 AQEWMSQ
+1045 
-1052 TKFPVLSTATP
+1052 
-1063 FENPVQAAY
+1063 
-1072 LASTG
+1072 
-1077 IFEPFGGFKNFA
+1077 
-1089 LAYGA
+1089 
-1094 TSVNIGNDTILVWRR
+1094 
-1109 TNTSNADQVAARNFF
+1109 
-1124 KKEGIFTAR
+1124 
-1133 KTRLPKDQVDSRLV
+1133 
-1147 KVTAD
+1147 
-1152 SQYTKMYR
+1152 
-1160 AFEKAVEE
+1160 
-1168 NKGSLAGFS
+1168 
-1177 KAWIKNFQK
+1177 
-1186 RILEASKIAIA
+1186 
-1197 INEAS
+1197 
-1202 NALKA
+1202 
-1207 GRWPIVFV
+1207 
-1215 ETKAERKIDIPRLLD
+1215 
-1230 LEDQWRREADLAR
+1230 
-1243 RMGEKIPSRSIF
+1243 
-1255 GLPPMGITDVLA
+1255 
-1267 SFMEETGISVIE
+1267 
-1279 IPSAEDTIKAK
+1279 
-1290 FGEDNVA
+1290 
-1297 IFTGSVTPAK
+1297 
-1307 AQKNL
+1307 
-1312 DKWRGNKP
+1312 
-1320 MVLVA
+1320 
-1325 TMAKGGTG
+1325 
-1333 LSLHDKTGNHQTTQ
+1333 
-1347 INVNLPWTATQVEQV
+1347 
-1362 SLRSARYGLKGIAQM
+1362 
-1377 QWLFADNIPFDR
+1377 
-1389 ELAQRVGSRMADMG
+1389 
-1403 ALVHGELPTTAAS
+1403 
-1416 IQNWNFEDDSFS
+1416 
-1428 EANADQADKNDLI
+1428 
-1441 KQETAVTP
+1441 
-1449 PAAPTPPVAPTPAAP
+1449 
-1464 TATAPKKRYKA
+1464 
-1475 REWAFKGDILD
+1475 
-1486 DIIDSGG
+1486 
-1493 VMSKSQANKEGRLE
+1493 
-1507 RIKDLYDDAPRLDAY
+1507 
-1522 FNKIFAGRSRGTT
+1522 
-1535 SGNLPDQLLAELAY
+1535 
-1549 ENPGKYGD
+1549 
-1557 MSVSEFWAEVDK
+1557 
-1569 AARGRKGDVAA
+1569 
-1580 AKQEAKAAAA
+1580 
-1590 GAEEAMGL
+1590 
-1598 DAFLQAQDDAFVDAQ
+1598 
-1613 TEGMQSAGE
+1613 AGE

-1661 DGEKFGVQLLTEYDT
+1661 DGEKFGVQQLTEYDT

-1681 PPDSGGGDV
+1681 PPDSGGGDA

-1705 RLAAGQN
+1705 RLTEKEN
-1712 QGDLISSTQVEDFAL
+1712 QGDLVTSTQAEQITL
-1727 VGEKGV
+1727 IGEEGIDV
-1733 DLEARKQKAQAAARA
+1733 EARREKAQAEARD

-1754 AQEKAQNQM
+1754 AQDKAQMKM
-1763 DFGQSA
+1763 DFG
-1769 LDAIDQ
+1769 
-1775 ITRNID
+1775 
-1781 ENQYSDPLLLTP
+1781 
-1793 LAKLALQIA
+1793 
-1802 KGLIRAG
+1802 
-1809 MAIDRAIRQAVAQ
+1809 
-1822 ARESYPNDPVNDT
+1822 
-1835 QLSNQLIGLMPDQP
+1835 
-1849 SQDVSSA
+1849 
-1856 DTSLA
+1856 
-1861 QIPAVFKSK
+1861 
-1870 IFVPRGKNLDIG
+1870 
-1882 AGKFDLGKEYLES
+1882 
-1895 ERGVEESVPFDPFN
+1895 
-1909 RSVESNRAAVDRLQ
+1909 
-1923 SGEQFGTTTVPNVLN
+1923 
-1938 VIAEAPARDNVILQA
+1938 
-1953 AQALEPNGVAYFQI
+1953 
-1967 YEGDRSGNGR
+1967 
-1977 RTSRGFQNN
+1977 
-1986 KKTSDYVAEVRK
+1986 
-1998 HFRDVRTSGNIIVAS
+1998 
-2013 NPKASGRVSFW
+2013 
-2024 QLSSDLSGPT
+2024 
-2034 VRLTPSLD
+2034 
-2042 GLSDAVAE
+2042 DAVAE
-2050 VSDAIAQFVESIT
+2050 ASDAIAQFVESIT

-2075 ESARRVLETLTNL
+2075 QSARRVLEALTNL
-2088 ASVAIRA
+2088 ASKAILS
-2095 GIQSASRWATGLQ
+2095 GIRSASRWAAGLQ

-2121 AQGSTA
+2121 AQGSTV

-2139 LPERATSSDFGMIYS
+2139 LPERANSSDFGVIYS

-2183 AGIQLAVDTFN
+2183 AGIQLAVDAFN

-2204 DALFAPVDGVEQE
+2204 DTLFAPVEGVDQE
-2217 AAGRKLIEVAKAKIA
+2217 EAGRKLIEVAKKKIA
-2232 EAKKQ
+2232 KAKEQ

-2254 GVSEAFSPDTRD
+2254 GISEAFSPDTRD

-2365 VYRTVQA
+2365 VYRAVQA
-2372 RLTTKK
+2372 RLTKKK
-2378 PTTQKAKE
+2378 PTTQKEKQE
-2386 QREIENE
+2386 REIENE
-2393 AIEQIIR
+2393 AIEQIIQ
-2400 NALALGVTEPAQPA
+2400 NALDLGVTEPVQPP

-2463 EELLGQYRD
+2463 QELLGQYRD

-2492 KYAHW
+2492 QYAHW

-2605 LEVKAKVG
+2605 LDVKVKAG

-2619 RLQRLIN
+2619 SLQRLIN

-2649 TYLKADELSGM
+2649 TYLTADELSGM

-2675 LNQITAAEKL
+2675 LNQITAAENL

-2712 IVGAKDVSFDPALP
+2712 IVGAKDVSFDPAQP

-2733 ADRAKAVE
+2733 ADRAKARE
-2741 RLAGGIRAGL
+2741 RLEGGIRAGL

-2778 RALNTPQ
+2778 RVLNTPQ
-2785 AGQAK
+2785 AGQSK
-2790 LAQTFSEA
+2790 LAQAFSEA

-2811 KTGIALAKAFEVKF
+2811 KTGIALAKAFEAKF
-2825 ERARIQALDKAVKNL
+2825 ERARIQALDKAVKGL
-2840 TPKQREEVGPGTPLW
+2840 TAKQREDAGPGTPLW

-2870 TLLQSIAKK
+2870 ALLQSIAKK

-2905 ATEKEINAGITDD
+2905 ATEEEINAGITDD

-2923 NEAKRLDIMRELQM
+2923 NEGKRMDVMRELQM

-2951 NLARAAKEYGSANT
+2951 NLARALKEYGSANT
-2965 LLKFGFITKQLI
+2965 IFKFSFPAKQLI

-2997 RFTTSRDPSRTLR
+2997 RFTASRDPNRTLR
-3010 LWKDVSNTLEDAYK
+3010 LWKDVSTTLEDAYK

-3150 IGDDPN
+3150 IGDNPN

-3224 SRIGIPDLLGMFS
+3224 SRVGIPDLLGMFS

-3252 GGFVPGVF
+3252 GGFVPGAF

-3426 IAAATVSPLIP
+3426 IAAAAVSPLIP